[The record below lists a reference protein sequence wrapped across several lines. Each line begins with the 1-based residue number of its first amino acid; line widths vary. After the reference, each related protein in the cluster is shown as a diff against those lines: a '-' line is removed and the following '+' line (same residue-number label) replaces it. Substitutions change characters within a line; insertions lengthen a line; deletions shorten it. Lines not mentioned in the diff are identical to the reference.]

1 MNTKKINMPPSIV
14 KTKITKA
21 PEKYEGYLYRF
32 TNLKNNMIYLGVH
45 KGFVEDEYWQSST
58 DGDFVKIFSDSSSEL
73 LYEILDYGT
82 YDEMTVKEHT
92 MLKKVDAKNN
102 PMYYNKSNGSP
113 RQPVA
118 DLEKCKGLLSRIESG
133 EFYVG
138 KEPIKDLMDLER
150 LQVRTEDIGK
160 HQTEIKQKIEDAGG
174 NTDKCNP
181 IVIYEARG
189 DDGGDII
196 GDGNHTLMAAN
207 KAKGAHEVPVCRIP
221 KKIHKKYSDEEIRG
235 IGNLLNRREDVVK
248 EYTTNEDAIKW
259 VVGRASKGVD
269 VYSDSNKDWLREYG
283 HTRQR
288 ISTILKKAEQEVEEG
303 KLAQSNHIFCKY
315 DAEPHKSRME
325 NKVEQNR
332 TADTMCFSMSS
343 GLFDWRKVINKLFDN
358 TEYNKK
364 SGKYEIIKPNIVIVV
379 HHPSVAYEDDWK
391 MNNQPAQMARINHFL
406 KPLGYN
412 VKFIE
417 METTMPNGTV

>member
-1 MNTKKINMPPSIV
+1 MKTEQLNMPPSIV
-14 KTKITKA
+14 ETKITKA
-21 PEKYEGYLYRF
+21 PKNYEGYLYRF
-32 TNLKNNMIYLGVH
+32 TNLKNNMMYLGVH

-58 DGDFVKIFSDSSSEL
+58 DKDFTKVFSNSASEL

-92 MLKKVDAKNN
+92 VLKKVDAKNN
-102 PMYYNKSNGSP
+102 QLYYNKSNGSP

-118 DLEKCKGLLSRIESG
+118 DLEKCKGLLARIENG
-133 EFYVG
+133 EFNAG

-160 HQTEIKQKIEDAGG
+160 HQTEIKQKIEDGG

-181 IVIYEARG
+181 VVIYEERG
-189 DDGGDII
+189 SEGSDVI
-196 GDGNHTLMAAN
+196 GDGNHTLMAAD
-207 KAKGAHEVPVCRIP
+207 KSKGAHEVPVARIS
-221 KKIHKKYSDEEIRG
+221 KKIHKDYSDEEIRG
-235 IGNLLNRREDVVK
+235 IGNLLNRREDIVK

-259 VVGRASKGVD
+259 IVGRAAKGVD
-269 VYSDSNKDWLREYG
+269 VYSDSNKEWLIEYG

-303 KLAQSNHIFCKY
+303 KLAQLNHIFCKY
-315 DAEPHKSRME
+315 DAEPHKSRMD

-332 TADTMCFSMSS
+332 TGDTMCFSISS

-364 SGKYEIIKPNIVIVV
+364 TGTYDIVKPNVIIVV
-379 HHPSVAYEDDWK
+379 HHPSVAFEDDWK

-412 VKFIE
+412 VKLVE
-417 METTMPNGTV
+417 METTMPNGVV

>member
-1 MNTKKINMPPSIV
+1 
-14 KTKITKA
+14 
-21 PEKYEGYLYRF
+21 
-32 TNLKNNMIYLGVH
+32 MIYLGVH

-58 DGDFVKIFSDSSSEL
+58 DGDFIKVFSDSSSEL
-73 LYEILDYGT
+73 LYEILAYGT

-92 MLKKVDAKNN
+92 MLKKVNAKNN
-102 PMYYNKSNGSP
+102 PLYYNKSNGSP

-118 DLEKCKGLLSRIESG
+118 DLEKCKGLLARIENG
-133 EFYVG
+133 EFHVG
-138 KEPIKDLMDLER
+138 KEPIEDLIVLER

-181 IVIYEARG
+181 IIIYEERG
-189 DDGGDII
+189 SNGEDVI
-196 GDGNHTLMAAN
+196 GDGNHTLMAAD
-207 KAKGAHEVPVCRIP
+207 KAKGAHEVPVSRIP
-221 KKIHKKYSDEEIRG
+221 KKIHKDYSDEEIRG
-235 IGNLLNRREDVVK
+235 VGNLLNRREDIVK

-259 VVGRASKGVD
+259 IVGRAVIGVD
-269 VYSDSNKDWLREYG
+269 VYSDSNKEWLKEYG
-283 HTRQR
+283 HTRHR

-332 TADTMCFSMSS
+332 TSDTMCFSMSS

-364 SGKYEIIKPNIVIVV
+364 SGTYDIVKPNIVVVV

-391 MNNQPAQMARINHFL
+391 MNNQPAQIARINHFL

-417 METTMPNGTV
+417 METTMPNGVI